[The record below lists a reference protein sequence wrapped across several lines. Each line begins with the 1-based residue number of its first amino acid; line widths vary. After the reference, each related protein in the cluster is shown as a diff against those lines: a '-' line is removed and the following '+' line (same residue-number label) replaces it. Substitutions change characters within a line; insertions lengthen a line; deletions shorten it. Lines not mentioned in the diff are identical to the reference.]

1 MVLYRKY
8 IVCQLNRTS
17 TRSPRRSMTS
27 TLVMLWL
34 VRGPGGG
41 VALQPLLELAV
52 VEVAGLAVEELLDH
66 VLGDEL
72 PAGGCGLGRGLRGV
86 LQRGHGGSA
95 LRGRGGGAGLL
106 GDCGAHGLQPVA
118 VLD

>member
-34 VRGPGGG
+34 VRGSGRD
-41 VALQPLLELAV
+41 VALERSVRIRKTRSSRPPLFE
-52 VEVAGLAVEELLDH
+52 
-66 VLGDEL
+66 
-72 PAGGCGLGRGLRGV
+72 
-86 LQRGHGGSA
+86 
-95 LRGRGGGAGLL
+95 
-106 GDCGAHGLQPVA
+106 
-118 VLD
+118 